1 MKLLLDTHAFIWWSS
16 EAAKL
21 SPRARACCEDDNN
34 RLILSVAS
42 VWEIQ
47 IKVQAGK
54 LQLKAPLRTLIGRQ
68 QQNNDLQ
75 ILPVAIEHVFA
86 LDALSLHHKD
96 PFDRILIAQANID
109 ELFIISKDEIFSS
122 YPVKLIW

>member
-16 EAAKL
+16 EAANL
-21 SPRARACCEDDNN
+21 SLRARACCEDDNN
-34 RLILSVAS
+34 RLIPSVAS

-47 IKVQAGK
+47 IKVQTGK

-75 ILPVAIEHVFA
+75 ILP
-86 LDALSLHHKD
+86 LPLSMFLHWMRCRYITKI
-96 PFDRILIAQANID
+96 RST
-109 ELFIISKDEIFSS
+109 ES
-122 YPVKLIW
+122 